1 MSTRILMFCD
11 KVIMCEGMRA
21 LLEEHNLQV
30 RAETSVQSIVALATE
45 DPPEVIVVVSPALT
59 VDDRT
64 ELAELA
70 QLSKVLMLAK
80 AENMPRAFEALRV
93 GVRAVL
99 SVESSVDELI
109 HVIRT
114 LVEVDAIVVPVAAR
128 KSVEMLARSCPLP
141 PAANTLTL
149 RENEVLLLLA
159 QGMANDEIAEKLSV
173 SGATIRSH
181 VHNVLHKLN
190 VRSRAQAVA
199 VAYETGLI
207 NTIEQ
212 KVSRR

>member
-1 MSTRILMFCD
+1 MSARILMCCD
-11 KVIMCEGMRA
+11 KLIMCEGMRA
-21 LLEEHNLQV
+21 LLEQHDMQV
-30 RAETSVQSIVALATE
+30 TGETSVQRAVALAAE
-45 DPPEVIVVVSPALT
+45 DPPEVIVVVSPVLT
-59 VDDRT
+59 VDDRN
-64 ELAELA
+64 ELTALA
-70 QLSKVLMLAK
+70 RLSKVLMLAK
-80 AENMPRAFEALRV
+80 AENMHRAFEALRV
-93 GVRAVL
+93 GVRAVI
-99 SVESSVDELI
+99 SVESSVEELI

-128 KSVEMLARSCPLP
+128 KSVEMMARSCCLP
-141 PAANTLTL
+141 PAANTLTG

-173 SGATIRSH
+173 SSATIRSH
-181 VHNVLHKLN
+181 VHNVLHKLS

-212 KVSRR
+212 KVTRR

>member
-1 MSTRILMFCD
+1 MSARILMCCD
-11 KVIMCEGMRA
+11 KLIMCEGMRA
-21 LLEEHNLQV
+21 LLEQHDMQV
-30 RAETSVQSIVALATE
+30 RGETSVQRAVALAAE
-45 DPPEVIVVVSPALT
+45 DPPEVIVVVSPVLS
-59 VDDRT
+59 VDDRN
-64 ELAELA
+64 ELTALA
-70 QLSKVLMLAK
+70 RLSKVLMLAK
-80 AENMPRAFEALRV
+80 AENMHRAFEALRV

-99 SVESSVDELI
+99 SVESSVEELI

-128 KSVEMLARSCPLP
+128 KSVEMMARNCCLP
-141 PAANTLTL
+141 PAANTLTG

-173 SGATIRSH
+173 SSATIRSH
-181 VHNVLHKLN
+181 VHNVLHKLS

-212 KVSRR
+212 KVTRR